1 MSAREP
7 VSVVRSG
14 HGPGHHGAGRA
25 GASSRATAGR
35 HPSTLPFRQDATA
48 GPRTFA
54 EAQSALHLSQ
64 AHGDLAVHAL
74 EDGHTLEDLIEHALD
89 AVRETLDVEF
99 SSFFDV
105 LAPHTHLFLR
115 AGRGWDAGVV
125 GETGVDVGVG
135 SGEGAATQ
143 TGYTLVAASPVAVE
157 DFEVERRLAP
167 CTLLRSHGVKSG
179 VTVQVALP
187 PSGGRSG
194 RLLGVLG
201 AHSRTPRHFT
211 EQECWW
217 LADVAR
223 ILARAVFRLTAS
235 NKGTKQA
242 QEVARRAQNA
252 EEEALYLKNNMAAIA
267 AAPTTAGRLA
277 EAANLAVANLSDWA
291 FVDLVDE
298 DGLSGFTEGDRIRR
312 LVVRFAEDTADNRR
326 LAAGLVRSYPRD
338 HRAPYGTPHVLRER
352 APQLIRHVDDA
363 VLERA
368 ATSPEDL
375 AAIKAANI
383 RSYAGVPIWVG
394 GRVAGA
400 LGLVTVGE
408 NTLEEAD
415 LARAQGIADC
425 AALALAG
432 GLADLASDGTSREL
446 GRVAAATP
454 PDARP
459 SPAQSAESP
468 EQIARRLG
476 ITRRQHEIVR
486 LLASHKNVPEVASE
500 LNIAVGTVENHVYH
514 LRKIFNVSSYRQAA
528 AKALELGLVD

>member
-1 MSAREP
+1 MTGSDPAPIDAPRTARG
-7 VSVVRSG
+7 RSG
-14 HGPGHHGAGRA
+14 TRASSASAVAAAGQRVA
-25 GASSRATAGR
+25 GARRA
-35 HPSTLPFRQDATA
+35 D
-48 GPRTFA
+48 GPQGGPQTYDQVRA
-54 EAQSALHLSQ
+54 ALHLSQ
-64 AHGDLAVHAL
+64 AHGNLAVHAL
-74 EDGHTLEDLIEHALD
+74 EDGHTLDDLIDHALD

-105 LAPHTHLFLR
+105 LVPHTHLFLR
-115 AGRGWDAGVV
+115 AGRGWESGVV

-143 TGYTLVAASPVAVE
+143 TGYTLVAPSPVAVE
-157 DFEVERRLAP
+157 DFDSERRLAP
-167 CTLLRSHGVKSG
+167 CSLLRSHGVKSG

-312 LVVRFAEDTADNRR
+312 LVVRFAEDTAENRR

-338 HRAPYGTPHVLRER
+338 HRVPYGTPHVLRER

-368 ATSPEDL
+368 ATSPEHL
-375 AAIKAANI
+375 AALKAANI

-394 GRVAGA
+394 GRVAGS

-432 GLADLASDGTSREL
+432 GLPDLASDGTSREL

-459 SPAQSAESP
+459 TPPQSAESP